1 MLSVRR
7 RPSSHSPANSS
18 FLARA
23 SEEICMK
30 IMNKQLSRT
39 PTPNVAA
46 IQREIK
52 SGVGGSIAFQ
62 FKWICKAS
70 CCPTSELTAKHTER
84 RRCKCPVT
92 GVQCGLF
99 FFLPSFPASSEGGRW
114 MNSGVARATRRC
126 KRPIRKCVNTGEKN
140 DGTRLGEVTRVDR
153 RVRPELK
160 DAKMKAK
167 KKKQESIHRPYLEV
181 SAPHA
186 AGANTSTGN
195 TGQMHACMHCIKLS
209 GSLFFRGISKHI
221 PEYMHATHTSAAPP
235 QQCLT
240 REVIDFDAWYTG
252 VKNEVKLTV
261 GCRLGRKSQ

>member
-1 MLSVRR
+1 
-7 RPSSHSPANSS
+7 
-18 FLARA
+18 
-23 SEEICMK
+23 
-30 IMNKQLSRT
+30 MNKQLSRT

-84 RRCKCPVT
+84 RRCKGPVT

-153 RVRPELK
+153 RVRSELK
-160 DAKMKAK
+160 AAKMKAKK

-195 TGQMHACMHCIKLS
+195 TGQMHALHKAVRQFILPRNKQ
-209 GSLFFRGISKHI
+209 
-221 PEYMHATHTSAAPP
+221 THPRIYACNAHKCSAATAVFN
-235 QQCLT
+235 QRGNWLWCLVH
-240 REVIDFDAWYTG
+240 RSEKWG
-252 VKNEVKLTV
+252 
-261 GCRLGRKSQ
+261 